1 MLQLILITTN
11 TGVPKFK
18 KSLITDL
25 DRDIFLRLSNL
36 IVTLYVKSKREVDHK
51 LSYFELN
58 NRGVTIEE
66 NTQTKLLCILMHDIS
81 DVCYWFCSL
90 NLLIKIIFENFHEQF
105 YWKLLVSPILT

>member
-66 NTQTKLLCILMHDIS
+66 NPQSKLLCILMHDIS
-81 DVCYWFCSL
+81 DVGF
-90 NLLIKIIFENFHEQF
+90 NFG
-105 YWKLLVSPILT
+105 SIN